1 MRLVLILFSL
11 ALWSCAWGASIL
23 TVSIKE
29 APILSDNV
37 GPRWLDNHHV
47 IFRSFASDKN
57 VFPHPLYVWDVD
69 RGTATQ
75 DPRFSGDS
83 GYAWVDPDTGAIT
96 FRGMRYERYENRE
109 GIPVPPVP
117 PGTVFNPI
125 SGHPSK
131 VNPPPWV
138 VPGGGPNGHTSTSKV
153 ALKEEHGYL
162 DRGVDGEDTR
172 KNFPIFY
179 HRTGIAE
186 PIPLGLG
193 SQQVE
198 PNVTYLP
205 FAGAYLLEGAR
216 SNLEL
221 AYPLWLLF
229 PDGKLQQ
236 IFDPT
241 GITWAQHS
249 SALEVV
255 TKRGVV
261 FLKWT
266 VSREQVGESGLYFWE
281 NEKLTRVLAAALQR
295 PAVSPDG
302 CRLAVINNRLGY
314 NLRAE
319 ERYRIQVIDVCQGGH
334 DVH

>member
-1 MRLVLILFSL
+1 M
-11 ALWSCAWGASIL
+11 
-23 TVSIKE
+23 TVPIKE
-29 APILSDNV
+29 APIMSDQV
-37 GPRWLDNHHV
+37 APRWLDNSHV
-47 IFRSFASDKN
+47 IFHSFAPDKN

-83 GYAWVDPDTGAIT
+83 GYPWVNPDTGAIT
-96 FRGMRYERYENRE
+96 FRGMRYERYED
-109 GIPVPPVP
+109 GDGVPVPHVP
-117 PGTVFNPI
+117 PGIWFNPI
-125 SGHPSK
+125 TGRPTATQ
-131 VNPPPWV
+131 PPPWV
-138 VPGGGPNGHTSTSKV
+138 VNGHTSTSKV
-153 ALKEEHGYL
+153 PLKEEHGYL
-162 DRGVDGEDTR
+162 DRGIDGEDTR
-172 KNFPIFY
+172 KNFPVFY

-186 PIPLGLG
+186 PVPLGLG
-193 SQQVE
+193 SQQAE

-205 FAGAYLLEGAR
+205 FVGAYLLEGAR
-216 SNLEL
+216 SNVAL

-241 GITWAQHS
+241 GIPWAQHS
-249 SALEVV
+249 SALQVV

-266 VSREQVGESGLYFWE
+266 VTREQVDESGLYFWE
-281 NEKLTRVLAAALQR
+281 NGMLTRVVEAALQW

-319 ERYRIQVIDVCQGGH
+319 ERYRIHVIDICQGGPY
-334 DVH
+334 VH